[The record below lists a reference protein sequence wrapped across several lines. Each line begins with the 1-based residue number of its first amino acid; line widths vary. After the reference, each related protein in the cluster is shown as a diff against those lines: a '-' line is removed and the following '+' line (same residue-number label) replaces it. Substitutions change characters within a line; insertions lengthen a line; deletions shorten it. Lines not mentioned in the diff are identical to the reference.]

1 MDHIDTTFTNTIDP
15 DSEANPAIRAAVALG
30 KKTLNQYYSKTD
42 MVEVY
47 RIAMGKSLLF
57 VIFNIFTE
65 HYVVLHPRHKLEY
78 FKTAAW
84 EDDWMEIAESLVR
97 NEFECLYSSL
107 QVSDEENEE
116 GDVEE
121 VTSSV
126 RCSMFDT
133 YLMFR

>member
-30 KKTLNQYYSKTD
+30 KKTLNRYYSKTD